1 MRLSQLY
8 DRTLSL
14 ELDGEQK
21 QGKAITELLAIEKM
35 IKTHASI
42 KFTMTL
48 NSKSILK
55 SIQILTELMPLK
67 DIQLKNN
74 WKVLTDPKAIEEV
87 LIKWNIIHLG
97 HERRNIIYKS

>member
-1 MRLSQLY
+1 
-8 DRTLSL
+8 
-14 ELDGEQK
+14 
-21 QGKAITELLAIEKM
+21 M
-35 IKTHASI
+35 IKTYASI
-42 KFTMTL
+42 RFTMTL
-48 NSKSILK
+48 NNKSILK
-55 SIQILTELMPLK
+55 SIQIPTELMPLK